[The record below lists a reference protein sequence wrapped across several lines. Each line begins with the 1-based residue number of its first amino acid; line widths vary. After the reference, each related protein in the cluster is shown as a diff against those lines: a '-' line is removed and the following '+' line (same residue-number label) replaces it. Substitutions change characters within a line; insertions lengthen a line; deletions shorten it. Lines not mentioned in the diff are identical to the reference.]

1 MQSLVECTIE
11 VVSMIKRTASRAN
24 MSLVNAAQEERI
36 NVSGGIVSNV
46 PVTNLQTVK
55 KSVNFELD
63 DDGSYILRKPLIL
76 KERIINQDT
85 HYLYDTETKVTLV
98 DGCLD
103 ITGKSGIT
111 SYLKF
116 YDKSVKE
123 HTITN
128 TSGLNFFAEL
138 INSYNANDHTLL
150 TVKINHQ
157 AFYTA
162 TNHDLVHAPR
172 DRVLYRF
179 VKIYQNSDLGEN
191 AWVIEIVHPEFNTIT
206 AAMDEQGIDFNM
218 LLDNPYAIRDL
229 YNYGAN
235 GTTKI
240 LAYTSYNYDTD
251 MLNGNIPVHRLT
263 EDNPIEGKGFVI
275 LTAANSASALNL
287 VYLKAFVTSAIN
299 NPNLR
304 YYCCWERSATGT
316 EWSVCPEF
324 LEKYAASAYV
334 EKKVSDITSE
344 EFESL
349 LFANKLTEAA
359 SYLVTKKLIPFEN
372 ITDENDLIKDRPD
385 VLKISRNNIGY
396 HYRFC
401 IYVDTGKTPAQKYL
415 DKNVSKN
422 YFTNINLDTGTN
434 KDTFNTDESFE
445 YSTSRVMG
453 VDYSDPGHESADPY
467 VENGIITLRP
477 GKVINNDFYLGNSL
491 TIQADPSKN
500 IKIKKITFTIADAL
514 AGVDENQQPI
524 QVQQSSNLGL
534 VANKYTDYGT
544 YGGTVR
550 TSVSII
556 DTLLMGEDT
565 SEAMYERYIEGAEDP
580 SWNGTR
586 IVLTRYEHGYDD
598 PRAQEYEGH
607 GPTGDDLFLGYQDLV
622 GWFFEFTSSGIDW
635 CGNSVNAGDI
645 IIATQLGW
653 DYIQNPQY
661 FDRTSSNQL
670 LVSNIA
676 NSRPVFAGEKV
687 AISFE
692 DLDVLPSKVVIY
704 NTASANYQDLEN
716 HNLRF
721 AGIRIDYEEPLTTA
735 DTTSTYEVSFTGKF
749 KIQADANVVTVEDLS
764 KQRRDIFYGE
774 KFFKDGSYK
783 FFAHGNV
790 WYTDVDS
797 MIVKA
802 LNILNFSTEVTK
814 VLSYRNY
821 FIVFTLKDISLVKF
835 NQDNTYS
842 IKLITSTIGLPK
854 VDAKTPV
861 VILNTVYFKSGD
873 KIYRLVPNFYASND
887 DNLNI
892 HIISTPIEELF
903 SHIVNT
909 TFESN
914 NFGYTDT
921 LTYRVFIPT
930 NAGQTYCFIYDLER
944 KAWTLQEYPL
954 LLLDTEILA
963 VDKAYV
969 KSGNGTF
976 FFFKDNLE
984 GLLEKIRL
992 QHFSEIG
999 YIDEVEGESVDV
1011 FVGGSYIDAFYNE
1024 NTRVLAFLTSKYSMI
1039 DAAVVYSKIPYGDYA
1054 HKTPEELYAYINEQS
1069 LKIVAENDVNFE
1081 TLKITPISFII
1092 DSGQK
1097 SSNYALDKQFLESKL
1112 IFATLH
1118 PKDMFPVTLDIMTDG
1133 SPRPIH
1139 WDCNTDSALWKT
1151 TLSDIGTLNTAF
1163 QDANA
1168 DYNSILR
1175 QLIVKYSGK
1184 GKTIRHILTGK
1195 SKYRFKYISL
1205 NTRFRVLPN
1214 KQ

>member
-98 DGCLD
+98 NGCLD

-111 SYLKF
+111 SYVKF

-123 HTITN
+123 YTLTN

-179 VKIYQNSDLGEN
+179 VKIYQNFDLGDN

-206 AAMDEQGIDFNM
+206 ASMDEQGIDFNM

-275 LTAANSASALNL
+275 LTAANSNSALNL
-287 VYLKAFVTSAIN
+287 IYLKAFITNTIN

-304 YYCCWERSATGT
+304 YYCCWERSATGA

-324 LEKYAASAYV
+324 LEKYAASSYV

-372 ITDENDLIKDRPD
+372 INDENDLIKNRPD
-385 VLKISRNNIGY
+385 VLKISRTNIGY

-422 YFTNINLDTGTN
+422 YFTNVNLDTDTN
-434 KDTFNTDESFE
+434 KDTFDTNESFE

-453 VDYSDPGHESADPY
+453 VDYNDPGHEGADPK

-477 GKVINNDFYLGNSL
+477 GKVDNDNFYLGNSL

-500 IKIKKITFTIADAL
+500 IKIKKITLTIADAL

-524 QVQQSSNLGL
+524 QTQQSSNLGW
-534 VANKYTDYGT
+534 VANRYIDYGT

-565 SEAMYERYIEGAEDP
+565 SQAMHDRYEEVSEGP
-580 SWNGTR
+580 WSGSR
-586 IVLTRYEHGYDD
+586 IVLTNYDHGYED
-598 PRAQEYEGH
+598 PRAQEYQGY
-607 GPTGDDLFLGYQDLV
+607 GPTNDDLFLGYQDLV

-653 DYIQNPQY
+653 EYVQNPQY

-676 NSRPVFAGEKV
+676 NRRSVFAGEKV
-687 AISFE
+687 TLSFE
-692 DLDVLPSKVVIY
+692 GLDVLPSKVVIY
-704 NTASANYQDLEN
+704 NTASAYYQDLEN

-842 IKLITSTIGLPK
+842 IKLITSTLGLPK

-861 VILNTVYFKSGD
+861 VILNTIYFKSGD
-873 KIYRLVPNFYASND
+873 KVYRLVPNFYASND

-903 SHIVNT
+903 SHTVNT

-944 KAWTLQEYPL
+944 KAWTFQEYPL
-954 LLLDTEILA
+954 SLLDTEILA
-963 VDKAYV
+963 IDKAYV

-976 FFFKDNLE
+976 FFKDNLE
-984 GLLEKIRL
+984 VLLEKIRL
-992 QHFSEIG
+992 QQFSEVG
-999 YIDEVEGESVDV
+999 YIDEVDGESVDV

-1024 NTRVLAFLTSKYSMI
+1024 NTRVMAFLTSKYTMI
-1039 DAAVVYSKIPYGDYA
+1039 DANVVYSKIPYGDYA
-1054 HKTPEELYAYINEQS
+1054 HKTPEELYEYINEQS

-1081 TLKITPISFII
+1081 ALKITPISFSI

-1139 WDCNTDSALWKT
+1139 WDCNTDSALWKN
-1151 TLSDIGTLNTAF
+1151 TLSDIGTLNTTF
-1163 QDANA
+1163 QDVNA

-1184 GKTIRHILTGK
+1184 GKTIRHVLTGK